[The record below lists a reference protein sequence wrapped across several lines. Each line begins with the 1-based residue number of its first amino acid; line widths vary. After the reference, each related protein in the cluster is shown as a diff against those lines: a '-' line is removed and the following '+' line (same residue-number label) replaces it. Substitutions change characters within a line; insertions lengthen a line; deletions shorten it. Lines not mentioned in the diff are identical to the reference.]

1 MATRNLTKK
10 YVDLRNASKA
20 NRTLNVR
27 SGNEDEYSDRDHL
40 RQVSKI
46 LP

>member
-27 SGNEDEYSDRDHL
+27 SGMEDEYSDRDYL
-40 RQVSKI
+40 RQVI
-46 LP
+46 IIII